1 MFYNIKALSLQ
12 VFFMVLDLR
21 LRRLP
26 VVMTSNFFLCL
37 PESAAD
43 VGSRNGGGGKIAAKL
58 TVFRSKTLTLCRKI
72 ETAPVSY
79 I

>member
-37 PESAAD
+37 PEPSADAGFHGLRLIGMD
-43 VGSRNGGGGKIAAKL
+43 VSSDKSEVN
-58 TVFRSKTLTLCRKI
+58 
-72 ETAPVSY
+72 APF
-79 I
+79 

>member
-37 PESAAD
+37 LEPAAD
-43 VGSRNGGGGKIAAKL
+43 VGLRNGG
-58 TVFRSKTLTLCRKI
+58 RKNRRKVDR
-72 ETAPVSY
+72 VSFKNSNFVPKN
-79 I
+79 